1 MENKRWTNNVEV
13 FETVKSDF
21 LKIQAT
27 ELPIVTAEII
37 GYIIF
42 RMVYQ
47 HLSPELRLV
56 VISVGS
62 LGEAQATNS
71 MDIY

>member
-42 RMVYQ
+42 RMVY
-47 HLSPELRLV
+47 
-56 VISVGS
+56 
-62 LGEAQATNS
+62 
-71 MDIY
+71 